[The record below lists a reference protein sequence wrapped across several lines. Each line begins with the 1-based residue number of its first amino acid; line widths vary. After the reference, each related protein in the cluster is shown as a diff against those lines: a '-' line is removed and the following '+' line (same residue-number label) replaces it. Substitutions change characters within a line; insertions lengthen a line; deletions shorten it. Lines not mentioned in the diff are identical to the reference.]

1 MRKIRIFL
9 GTPGVVSLLFKY
21 ACLVLSDELVNFI
34 TCRKDKIVDRCTN
47 SNIRSIKFAYDDGN
61 MMSYRMAP

>member
-34 TCRKDKIVDRCTN
+34 TCRKDKIVDRCGLGPSAAFTLVE
-47 SNIRSIKFAYDDGN
+47 IQVYK
-61 MMSYRMAP
+61 